1 MTERLSELKYK
12 EIIDVSDGTRF
23 GFVGDVEVDW
33 SEGRVRSLVVPGRLH
48 FFGLLGREED
58 FVVPFEAV
66 KRFGE
71 DIILVDSSQVRSH
84 RKKLKK

>member
-1 MTERLSELKYK
+1 MEGRLRELKYK
-12 EIIDVSDGTRF
+12 EIIDVADGSRF

-33 SEGRVRSLVVPGRLH
+33 SEGKVRSLVVPGRLRL
-48 FFGLLGREED
+48 FGLLGREED

-71 DIILVDSSQVRSH
+71 DIILVDSGQVGSR
-84 RKKLKK
+84 RKKGKK